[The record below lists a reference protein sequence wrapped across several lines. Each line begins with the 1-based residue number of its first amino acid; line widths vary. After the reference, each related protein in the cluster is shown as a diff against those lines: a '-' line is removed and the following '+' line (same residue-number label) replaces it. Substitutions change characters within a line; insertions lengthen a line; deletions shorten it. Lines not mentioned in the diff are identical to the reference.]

1 MLMKAEQS
9 TLLLIDVQEKLMP
22 AISHGEDVIDS
33 CIVLATIAGLME
45 VPVLGTEQLPDKLGH
60 NVEAVRELCNQTLAK
75 HHFDAC
81 PDGLVDQLPEGRQ
94 HIVIGGCETHVCMMQ
109 TALSLVD
116 AGYKVWVVAD
126 ATGSRNEFDRD
137 VALDRLSESGARIV
151 TLEMVAFEWMRHC
164 KHPQFRNIQALIK

>member
-22 AISHGEDVIDS
+22 AIRYGDEVVDR

-109 TALSLVD
+109 TALSLLD

-137 VALDRLSESGARIV
+137 VALDRLNESGARIV

>member
-1 MLMKAEQS
+1 MAFELVIHPKYNPAAVTQYNIVPG
-9 TLLLIDVQEKLMP
+9 LLGV
-22 AISHGEDVIDS
+22 
-33 CIVLATIAGLME
+33 IVLAAIAGLME

-109 TALSLVD
+109 TALSLLD

-137 VALDRLSESGARIV
+137 VALDRLNESGARIV

-164 KHPQFRNIQALIK
+164 KHPQFRNIQA

>member
-22 AISHGEDVIDS
+22 AISHGEEVVDR
-33 CIVLATIAGLME
+33 CTVLATIAGLME

-60 NVEAVRELCNQTLAK
+60 NVEAIRELCNQTLAK

-94 HIVIGGCETHVCMMQ
+94 HIVIGGCETHVCMIQ
-109 TALSLVD
+109 TALSLLD

-151 TLEMVAFEWMRHC
+151 TVEMVAFEWMRHC

>member
-22 AISHGEDVIDS
+22 AISHGDEVVDR

-45 VPVLGTEQLPDKLGH
+45 VP
-60 NVEAVRELCNQTLAK
+60 
-75 HHFDAC
+75 
-81 PDGLVDQLPEGRQ
+81 
-94 HIVIGGCETHVCMMQ
+94 GCETHVCMMQ
-109 TALSLVD
+109 TALSLLD

-137 VALDRLSESGARIV
+137 VALDRLNESGARIV

>member
-22 AISHGEDVIDS
+22 AIGHGDEVIDR
-33 CIVLATIAGLME
+33 CTILATIAGLME

-60 NVEAVRELCNQTLAK
+60 NIEAVRELCDQTLAK

-81 PDGLVDQLPEGRQ
+81 PDGLVDRLPEGRQ

-109 TALSLVD
+109 TALSLLD

-137 VALDRLSESGARIV
+137 VALDRLNESGAKIV

-164 KHPQFRNIQALIK
+164 KHPQFRNIQSLIK